1 MSGHT
6 LRVFLHR
13 DTACVRAVCHEPD
26 EASCRMQC
34 QANCEDFC
42 ANPEEHIKPGGHCG
56 AVEWMDLD
64 GTAEC
69 YAGDDDEIPLHDGM
83 AIEVTWDGERYVW
96 SVAR

>member
-6 LRVFLHR
+6 LRVFLDR

-26 EASCRMQC
+26 GASCRMQC

-42 ANPEEHIKPGGHCG
+42 ANPEEHIKPGDQCN

-69 YAGDDDEIPLHDGM
+69 YAGDDEIPLHDGM
-83 AIEVTWDGERYVW
+83 AIEVTWDGDRYVW

>member
-26 EASCRMQC
+26 GASCRMQC

-42 ANPEEHIKPGGHCG
+42 ANP
-56 AVEWMDLD
+56 D
-64 GTAEC
+64 
-69 YAGDDDEIPLHDGM
+69 AGDDDEIPLHDGM

-96 SVAR
+96 SVTR